1 MQNEAITLIIVLVSL
16 LFFAGF
22 LLRRISSGSLDVF
35 DALSISLVLILP
47 FGFLLFESVANEL
60 SLIIGVEFPFVL
72 MFGMLFLFAFLML
85 MSLLMRMKST
95 EARIQKLA
103 QELALERMEQD
114 KKINKGKVHSSHGSR
129 THI

>member
-22 LLRRISSGSLDVF
+22 LLRRISSGALDVF

-47 FGFLLFESVANEL
+47 FGFLLFEGLATEL
-60 SLIIGVEFPFVL
+60 SQLIGVEYPFVL
-72 MFGMLFLFAFLML
+72 MFGMLFFFVFVKLL
-85 MSLLMRMKST
+85 SLLMRMKST

-103 QELALERMEQD
+103 QELALERMAKD
-114 KKINKGKVHSSHGSR
+114 KKNKQG
-129 THI
+129 